1 MSCETDVRQALQAQ
15 QGYGCDQRFCLRPV
29 LVLLDCG
36 SSPSRSTTAAL
47 WHVRSAMW
55 AQERRRM

>member
-1 MSCETDVRQALQAQ
+1 MSCETD
-15 QGYGCDQRFCLRPV
+15 
-29 LVLLDCG
+29 LDCG